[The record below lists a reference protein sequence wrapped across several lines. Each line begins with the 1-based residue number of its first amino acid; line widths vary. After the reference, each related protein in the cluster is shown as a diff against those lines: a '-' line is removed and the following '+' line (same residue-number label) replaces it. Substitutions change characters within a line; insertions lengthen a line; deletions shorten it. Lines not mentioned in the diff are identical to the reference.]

1 MDFLFMNPSLE
12 IIFENDRYLA
22 INKPAGML
30 VHRTNLAFE
39 EHAFIAERIL
49 KKQLGYKVYPL
60 HRIDRPTSGIVLFGK
75 SSEAASA
82 LQPLFITEKVKKY
95 YLCIIR
101 GHMATPNGILDF
113 PLTKK
118 MEGELQEAKTTY
130 WTLGQAEIPFSSS
143 PRYTS
148 SRYSLLMVY
157 PHTGRMHQI
166 RRHMAKARH
175 YVVGDTTHGDNKQN
189 NFFRAKFGSTN
200 MYLHAWKLQFED
212 PVSAGQIEIKADLP
226 TYFSNMVQYLGLEF
240 TLR

>member
-1 MDFLFMNPSLE
+1 MNPSLE

-39 EHAFIAERIL
+39 ERALIAERIL

-82 LQPLFITEKVKKY
+82 LQPLLITEKVKKY

-101 GHMATPNGILDF
+101 GHIETPNGILDF

-130 WTLGQAEIPFSSS
+130 WTLSQTEIPYSSS

-175 YVVGDTTHGDNKQN
+175 YVIGDTTHGDNKQN
-189 NFFRAKFGSTN
+189 RFFRAQFGSMN
-200 MYLHAWKLQFED
+200 MYLHAWKVQFED
-212 PVSAGQIEIKADLP
+212 PVTGGQIEIQADLP
-226 TYFSNMVQYLGLEF
+226 PHFSTMVQNLGLKF
-240 TLR
+240 TLQ